1 MTNDSASSEF
11 AGLSRDELERH
22 KIAKDIEFLN
32 QQIARPA
39 TFGKSISEQLTSQ
52 FFSIVIPVLVVVLT
66 FASTLALESIKG
78 RETAKQERTALFQKL
93 SHDLGALTFL
103 AETEA
108 ERMKNNWTS
117 VSELSPVTTDYNK
130 SIEEIRF
137 DEYKTQA
144 LLRDKFGTT
153 AATEFATVM
162 QNVRQVD
169 KAVHG
174 LNEEMGRLIRAK
186 DDKLPGANSLQ
197 ADPKIANHV
206 ADEILTSLDPF
217 TKSSHELIGTLS
229 SKL

>member
-11 AGLSRDELERH
+11 AGLSRDDLERH

-39 TFGKSISEQLTSQ
+39 TFGKSVSEQFASQ

-144 LLRDKFGTT
+144 LLRDKSGTT
-153 AATEFATVM
+153 TATEFATVM

-174 LNEEMGRLIRAK
+174 LNEEMVRAK
-186 DDKLPGANSLQ
+186 DDKLPGANSLR
-197 ADPKIANHV
+197 ADPKIASHV
-206 ADEILTSLDPF
+206 AEDIRTSLEPF
-217 TKSSHELIGTLS
+217 IQSTHKLIGTLS